1 MTWSSFASEARVVT
15 VFLSA
20 LVALTGCASR
30 SGKPPARA
38 SKPAGPSTA
47 PVTVAD
53 PPEVVRA
60 FWVALAGHE
69 PARAAAL
76 ASFPFDLDAHNGC
89 VDSEAELRDLLAK
102 SKVPPETRIVIGEVR
117 EISWGQP
124 VEPVAR
130 PAAWPEEHWRRHL
143 DNFTAADAKCLGSAE
158 AGPVYRYYFVD
169 FTVGGEAVG
178 SLTRLRCFRDTCT
191 VAGTDN

>member
-1 MTWSSFASEARVVT
+1 MTRAVGL
-15 VFLSA
+15 FLSA
-20 LVALTGCASR
+20 LVALTGCAS
-30 SGKPPARA
+30 GAAKPPAKAARP
-38 SKPAGPSTA
+38 SGPSAA

-60 FWVALAGHE
+60 FWAALAARA

-76 ASFPFDLDAHNGC
+76 ASFPFDLDAHDGC
-89 VDSEAELRDLLAK
+89 VQSGQELRDLLAS

-117 EISWGQP
+117 EIPWGQP
-124 VEPVAR
+124 VVPVAK
-130 PAAWPEEHWRRHL
+130 PAAWPEDHWRSHL

-169 FTVGGEAVG
+169 FSVGGEAVG
-178 SLTRLRCFRDTCT
+178 SLTRLRCLHERCT

>member
-1 MTWSSFASEARVVT
+1 
-15 VFLSA
+15 
-20 LVALTGCASR
+20 
-30 SGKPPARA
+30 
-38 SKPAGPSTA
+38 
-47 PVTVAD
+47 VTVAD

-60 FWVALAGHE
+60 FWVALAARA

-76 ASFPFDLDAHNGC
+76 ASFPFDLDAHDGC
-89 VDSEAELRDLLAK
+89 VQSGQELRDLLAS

-117 EISWGQP
+117 EIPWGQP
-124 VEPVAR
+124 VVPVAK
-130 PAAWPEEHWRRHL
+130 PAAWPEDHWRSHL

-169 FTVGGEAVG
+169 FSVGGEAVG
-178 SLTRLRCFRDTCT
+178 SLTRLRCFHERCT